1 MSYGYVCIIYTHYI
15 YIYIIWLCI
24 YYIHTLYIYIC
35 HMVMYMYILYIYIL
49 YMCIYIYICICTY
62 VCPTQSLVAR
72 SCFRASMKVHGWM
85 LILDSLHP
93 TGPTLGF
100 WGPSGLESLHPASH
114 RILSRE
120 QTWASILAVTVG
132 VTRFPWSFQR
142 YIMVHPTFL
151 GKHWPDWFP
160 FKQCFIAGK
169 WENMADM
176 RTPCFSYSSASRSMS
191 PAT

>member
-1 MSYGYVCIIYTHYI
+1 M
-15 YIYIIWLCI
+15 
-24 YYIHTLYIYIC
+24 
-35 HMVMYMYILYIYIL
+35 
-49 YMCIYIYICICTY
+49 CICTY

-72 SCFRASMKVHGWM
+72 SCFRASMKVHGRM

-100 WGPSGLESLHPASH
+100 WGSSSLESLHPASH

-142 YIMVHPTFL
+142 YIMVSLTTIFGGAL
-151 GKHWPDWFP
+151 TTLNSRSSNVSSLENGKTWR
-160 FKQCFIAGK
+160 I
-169 WENMADM
+169 
-176 RTPCFSYSSASRSMS
+176 FSDPLFQRKSSASRSMS
-191 PAT
+191 PATGGMRKFTTRGNQGWQ